1 MTSNCLFHLF
11 SYPRSDYA
19 KNNCI
24 YCSGLYVDATIHPSY
39 YEKLENFFLDE
50 VSNNLKIFLKE
61 KSYSKIRLNVFFDSM
76 KQYNAINSDKKRSL
90 NTFVVKNF
98 FELITLFFETQIRIF
113 CIFFHDI
120 ANDFYI
126 KAENKMFFLEQ
137 CFDFVLRF
145 VGNCI
150 KNVKI
155 SMFQEI
161 FSNFEY
167 SSSYLKIINQKY
179 IEYCDRKYAN

>member
-1 MTSNCLFHLF
+1 
-11 SYPRSDYA
+11 
-19 KNNCI
+19 
-24 YCSGLYVDATIHPSY
+24 
-39 YEKLENFFLDE
+39 
-50 VSNNLKIFLKE
+50 
-61 KSYSKIRLNVFFDSM
+61 M
-76 KQYNAINSDKKRSL
+76 KQYNAINSDKKRCL

-98 FELITLFFETQIRIF
+98 FELITLFFETQIRVF
-113 CIFFHDI
+113 CNFFHDI

-126 KAENKMFFLEQ
+126 KAENKTFFLEQ

-145 VGNCI
+145 VRNCI
-150 KNVKI
+150 KNIKI

-167 SSSYLKIINQKY
+167 SSSYLKVINQEY